1 MAAQADLDALRL
13 ATTGRI
19 YDLSSGWWRHMPVPD
34 SHPQLEVLTYRSPRG
49 LKNQNDLPIFGRED
63 NATNTGMISDL
74 LMGSTHSGTHI
85 DALAHATCGPHHQW
99 HGGHA
104 ADAMLGDFGPLA
116 EDASALGPIVARGV
130 LVDVPALLEVP
141 ALAPAQPIGVA
152 EIEGALERQKTE
164 VRPGDVFLVRTG
176 QMRYWP
182 DVGEMEQV
190 DGAGLAIDGARWA
203 SERGV
208 RAVGGDTLAL
218 ELLPS
223 GLPGD
228 PLPVHWHLL
237 GESGIPILEWVNC
250 EELSRDGVYEFLFIA
265 LPLNV
270 HGATASMLRPIAIT

>member
-1 MAAQADLDALRL
+1 MVAEADLGVLCL
-13 ATTGRI
+13 PTKGRM

-49 LKNQNDLPIFGRED
+49 LKNQNDIPIFGRED

-85 DALAHATCGPHHQW
+85 DALAHATCGVDHQW
-99 HGGHA
+99 HGGHT
-104 ADAMLGDFGPLA
+104 ADSTLGDFGPLA
-116 EDASALGPIVARGV
+116 EDASALGPIFARGV
-130 LVDVPALLEVP
+130 LVDVPALLDVP
-141 ALAPAQPIGVA
+141 ALAPSQPIGVS
-152 EIEGALERQKTE
+152 EIEGALERQSTE

-182 DVGEMEQV
+182 DVAEMEKV

-203 SERGV
+203 SQRGV

-223 GLPGD
+223 GMPGD

-237 GESGIPILEWVNC
+237 GECGIPILEWVNC
-250 EELSRDGVYEFLFIA
+250 EELARDGIYEFLFIA

-270 HGATASMLRPIAIT
+270 QGATASMVRPIAIA

>member
-13 ATTGRI
+13 PTRGRM

-49 LKNQNDLPIFGRED
+49 LKNQNDIPIFGRED

-74 LMGSTHSGTHI
+74 VMGSTHSGTHI
-85 DALAHATCGPHHQW
+85 DALAHATCGPDHQW

-104 ADAMLGDFGPLA
+104 ADSMLGDFGPLA
-116 EDASALGPIVARGV
+116 EDASALAPIVARGV
-130 LVDVPALLEVP
+130 LVDVPALLGVP

-152 EIEGALERQKTE
+152 EIEGALARQETE
-164 VRPGDVFLVRTG
+164 VRPDDVFLVRTG

-237 GESGIPILEWVNC
+237 GECGIPILEWVNC

-270 HGATASMLRPIAIT
+270 HGATASMVRPIAIT